1 MMQREEMTDA
11 EVAATISRT
20 DAFIEAVGNAISEAI
35 AAVDPA
41 SPCASEARRGLA
53 RISATLCE
61 ADYVM
66 MSNLSVLDLA
76 MKNRIGT
83 GLLPIIELHLRA
95 VGGGPTHNY
104 ENATEF
110 LRMFEPVVGRS
121 AQTSH

>member
-1 MMQREEMTDA
+1 MMTDT
-11 EVAATISRT
+11 EVREQIDRADRFVEELRAAINETM
-20 DAFIEAVGNAISEAI
+20 

-110 LRMFEPVVGRS
+110 LRMFEPVVDAVRKRRIN
-121 AQTSH
+121 